1 MDQISPTKKVT
12 LSYLQENSASVKNA
26 KNHSQVHIKIIMAM
40 CAHVF
45 IYIYGFHTFQPSP
58 LSNEI

>member
-40 CAHVF
+40 YAHT
-45 IYIYGFHTFQPSP
+45 YLYTFMAFTH
-58 LSNEI
+58 SNLLH